1 MKIAHISDLHINTSG
16 KEHNADKLYY
26 ILRRVTE
33 EKADH
38 LIITG
43 DISDDADEKD
53 FALLRKMLQHFEL
66 LNSDRFSIVIGNHDI
81 FGGVQYVEDIFHFP
95 ERCRTTDYEKSVALF
110 NSYFTEAFENCVYR
124 SESHN
129 YPYAKFIDDTLL
141 VGINSIS
148 KYSPIRN
155 PFASN
160 GFVDVDQL
168 AEVKLILSKLSGEA
182 EHILIAMHHHFH
194 KLTNSSN
201 KLIHSIWQT
210 IEKRTMKLHKRKRLI
225 QLFADHA
232 IEMVLHGHIHENKM
246 YDVKGLKALNSGGSI
261 KSLKKEHIA
270 YNILTKGNKKYKPQI
285 ERLLFSDV
293 QNSNPEANAI
303 INQILNEL

>member
-16 KEHNADKLYY
+16 KEHNADRLYHL
-26 ILRRVTE
+26 LRLIIE
-33 EKADH
+33 QKADH

-43 DISDDADEKD
+43 DISDDADERD
-53 FALLRKMLQHFEL
+53 FALLRKMLQHFDL
-66 LNSDRFSIVIGNHDI
+66 LHSDRVSIVIGNHDI

-110 NSYFTEAFENCVYR
+110 NSYFTELFENCIYR
-124 SESHN
+124 SDSNN
-129 YPYAKFIDDTLL
+129 YPYAKFIDSTLL

-168 AEVKLILSKLSGEA
+168 AEIKLILEKLSGEA
-182 EHILIAMHHHFH
+182 EHIIVAMHHHFH

-225 QLFADHA
+225 QLFADYS
-232 IEMVLHGHIHENKM
+232 IELVLHGHIHENKL

-261 KSLKKEHIA
+261 KSLKKDHIS
-270 YNILTKGNKKYKPQI
+270 YNILTRGNKKYKPHI
-285 ERLLFSDV
+285 EKLLFTDV
-293 QNSNPEANAI
+293 HNSHPETI
-303 INQILNEL
+303 TIVNQILNEL